1 MTETLAAPAPVV
13 AGRRRDWAPVR
24 ADVAAALPPW
34 AVSRV
39 LVLGAWGVAHFL
51 VRNLHVQDAAVRQQ
65 AHEGLFAWDAGWYR
79 GIAQH
84 GYGFG
89 GAAAGPHEAL
99 RFFPLLPAVARAL
112 GSSSVAMVVVV
123 WASALVLG
131 ALVHRLVLT
140 EGKGEH
146 LARLACWCVAV
157 FPSAFVLV
165 MGYAEALA
173 MALAVGVFIALRARR
188 WWWAAGLGVLAG
200 LSRPLGVLLVVPA
213 AVEVGRAVGRSV
225 AVGRS
230 GAVGRS
236 VAVGRSGAVGWSV
249 AVGRVWGRGRGSV
262 TGRVWA
268 AWAAAVVGPAI
279 GLLAFLAW
287 SWRRY
292 GDFLL
297 PLRVQTHATH
307 RGQVVDPVT
316 ALWHGARGVF
326 HGHVGS
332 ALHVPWAILFVALA
346 VVAFRRWPASYGAFA
361 TAVLVV
367 ALTSKNL
374 DSLER
379 YGLGAFPLI
388 LALATLL
395 TRPWLERAWLTLS
408 AGALGGY
415 ALLALLNAYVP

>member
-1 MTETLAAPAPVV
+1 MTGTLARPVQ
-13 AGRRRDWAPVR
+13 AAGPGRREWASVR
-24 ADVAAALPPW
+24 ADATAALPPW
-34 AVSRV
+34 LVSRA

-51 VRNLHVQDAAVRQQ
+51 VHNLHVQDAAVRQQ

-89 GAAAGPHEAL
+89 GAGHEAL
-99 RFFPLLPAVARAL
+99 RFFPLLPVVARVL
-112 GSSSVAMVVVV
+112 GSSSVAIVITV
-123 WASALVLG
+123 WAAALVLL
-131 ALVHRLVLT
+131 ALLHRLVLI

-146 LARLACWCVAV
+146 LARLACWCLAV

-165 MGYAEALA
+165 LGYAEALA
-173 MALAVGVFIALRARR
+173 MALAVGAFIALRTRR

-213 AVEVGRAVGRSV
+213 AVEVGRAVGLSGR
-225 AVGRS
+225 AVGLS
-230 GAVGRS
+230 GRA
-236 VAVGRSGAVGWSV
+236 AA
-249 AVGRVWGRGRGSV
+249 AK
-262 TGRVWA
+262 VWA
-268 AWAAAVVGPAI
+268 AWSAAVAGPAA
-279 GLLAFLAW
+279 GLLVFLLW

-307 RGQVVDPVT
+307 RGQVVDPFT
-316 ALWHGARGVF
+316 ALWHEASGVF

-332 ALHVPWAILFVALA
+332 ALHVPWAVAFVGLA
-346 VVAFRRWPASYGAFA
+346 FIAFRRWPACYGALA
-361 TAVLVV
+361 AAVLLV

-379 YGLGAFPLI
+379 YALGAFPLV
-388 LALATLL
+388 LALASLL
-395 TRPWLERAWLTLS
+395 EAAWLERAWLVLS
-408 AGALGGY
+408 AAALEGY